1 LLNKKINPRVAKYLE
16 IYPWLEISKNDLEDE
31 KRADTGRDIL
41 AVSEADWKT
50 VGSALYESLED
61 LESSEKANSRILK
74 PLFISLPG
82 LDIEI
87 SDQVDDE
94 DETVTDNATTQPN
107 IDDVAMTDSGEPE
120 GRPELRRRSTS
131 TTNKR
136 KSTAALD
143 AENNNVRA
151 SKRVRNRES
160 NAAAVA
166 ASVPA
171 STEKGIEAMDELLFL
186 TANRLLDPYGVEMGE
201 ASSLRP
207 DLKKDEVDDV
217 EVGDRPE
224 LYVKDFKNILMKWNE
239 DKGNVLIYGEGVPK

>member
-1 LLNKKINPRVAKYLE
+1 MD
-16 IYPWLEISKNDLEDE
+16 DLEN
-31 KRADTGRDIL
+31 ADTTI
-41 AVSEADWKT
+41 
-50 VGSALYESLED
+50 
-61 LESSEKANSRILK
+61 SRTSK
-74 PLFISLPG
+74 PIFISLPG
-82 LDIEI
+82 LDIEL
-87 SDQVDDE
+87 SDEAE
-94 DETVTDNATTQPN
+94 DEEETVPDSATTARSN
-107 IDDVAMTDSGEPE
+107 TDDVAMTDSGEAE
-120 GRPELRRRSTS
+120 GRPEPRRRSTS
-131 TTNKR
+131 TSNKR

-186 TANRLLDPYGVEMGE
+186 TANRLLEPYGVEMGE

-207 DLKKDEVDDV
+207 ELKKDDGDDV
-217 EVGDRPE
+217 EAGDRPE